1 MGGIAESIGSG
12 ISSLGSGVGNI
23 VGSFTGAT
31 QAGKGAQKA
40 AEAQQASAQAGI
52 DEQRRQFDEMMKVLA
67 PYVGAGTGAIQGM
80 QPYAQA
86 GAPALAAQQA
96 LAGLAGPEAQQA
108 AIAQIAS
115 SPEMQAM
122 VKQGEEAMLQR
133 AAATGGL
140 RGGNVQAALAQFRPQ
155 MLSELINQQYGRLG
169 GLTALG
175 QQSTQN
181 LAQLGQASAAGQGAG
196 GLQTAANI
204 ASLLGQQGA
213 AEAGG
218 IMGKYGVTH
227 QAFGDLVS
235 LLGAMSGKS
244 GDKGGSSSGGM
255 MKLFG
260 GP

>member
-1 MGGIAESIGSG
+1 MGNVTKW
-12 ISSLGSGVGNI
+12 LGPEGVGDVI
-23 VGSFTGAT
+23 GTITGSKQAARGAE
-31 QAGKGAQKA
+31 KA
-40 AEAQQASAQAGI
+40 ADVQAASAQAGI

-67 PYVGAGTGAIQGM
+67 PYVGAGTGAIAGM

-108 AIAQIAS
+108 AIQQIS
-115 SPEMQAM
+115 QSPEMQALT
-122 VKQGEEAMLQR
+122 KQGEEAMLQR

-175 QQSTQN
+175 QQTTQN

-204 ASLLGQQGA
+204 ANLLGQQGA

-218 IMGKYGVTH
+218 IMGKYGQTGA
-227 QAFGDLVS
+227 AFNN
-235 LLGAMSGKS
+235 LLKLMSVGAGAAKA
-244 GDKGGSSSGGM
+244 GA
-255 MKLFG
+255 FA
-260 GP
+260 